1 MKRVLC
7 AVLTLAMIAALSIG
21 FLSTSAADHLVNDN
35 PTKIKLTT
43 ADMQIFNG
51 EYVPAEDS
59 EGVTIWL
66 RVEGLEEAFKLV
78 GGDGHFYSNFSDEK
92 YGGDF
97 WLRNHGQD
105 GIRNAEWLI
114 DQNGDYLM
122 WIPFKY
128 YTLNQQFL
136 GKNDDY
142 ITKIAEFSYRALE
155 VSEKNAKATISF
167 MGFFD
172 GKVEGYN
179 TTFKVGETE
188 VTKEGTYTYNN
199 AALTTYEDTGRG
211 LTGNATAGEEFY
223 DEETGACYSKWEDK
237 AAGTLT
243 QEWTDA
249 GYDAEDTIDFT
260 DTIESTWTYA
270 YAGTVLD
277 DRDVEIPL
285 EGDEQFFGW
294 LDENGNT
301 MIPAGSN
308 KLTADV
314 RVPPSTCVVTF
325 LDEDG
330 KELAKE
336 EIDIGTSAA
345 DKAPKPTKTSDKD
358 YLTYTFKGW
367 DKDITNCT
375 EDMTVTAVYE
385 ATFKNTFTDLKE
397 KDWFYSAAE
406 WALTNRHMSG
416 TSTDAN
422 VFSPQVSATRGMLVQ
437 VLYNIEGRPDVS
449 DLKNP
454 FTDVAKGQWYTDA
467 VIWAYNNKVVAGVT
481 STTYEPLSSITRE
494 QFTTILYRYAKDVK
508 KYDVSYDT
516 KISLS
521 IFADKNSIESYAQE
535 PIKFGIDTGFISG
548 SKDNGVLNMN
558 PKKGTTRAEMASMIM
573 RFMEAEHTPAK

>member
-199 AALTTYEDTGRG
+199 AALTTYEDTSRG

-285 EGDEQFFGW
+285 EGDEKFFGW
-294 LDENGNT
+294 
-301 MIPAGSN
+301 M
-308 KLTADV
+308 KTA
-314 RVPPSTCVVTF
+314 
-325 LDEDG
+325 
-330 KELAKE
+330 
-336 EIDIGTSAA
+336 
-345 DKAPKPTKTSDKD
+345 
-358 YLTYTFKGW
+358 
-367 DKDITNCT
+367 
-375 EDMTVTAVYE
+375 
-385 ATFKNTFTDLKE
+385 
-397 KDWFYSAAE
+397 
-406 WALTNRHMSG
+406 
-416 TSTDAN
+416 
-422 VFSPQVSATRGMLVQ
+422 
-437 VLYNIEGRPDVS
+437 
-449 DLKNP
+449 
-454 FTDVAKGQWYTDA
+454 
-467 VIWAYNNKVVAGVT
+467 
-481 STTYEPLSSITRE
+481 
-494 QFTTILYRYAKDVK
+494 
-508 KYDVSYDT
+508 
-516 KISLS
+516 
-521 IFADKNSIESYAQE
+521 
-535 PIKFGIDTGFISG
+535 
-548 SKDNGVLNMN
+548 
-558 PKKGTTRAEMASMIM
+558 
-573 RFMEAEHTPAK
+573 TP